1 MFAACVAASR
11 CRALA
16 LAFVVAGA
24 PLEASAGRSGG
35 AAVVARPHESRGKR
49 ERTPHEPHDAYR
61 MNAARRTWARAR
73 GRLTDVQAA
82 ALVAEGKLS
91 HREAFLLVRSG
102 VEARRVARAIAQEP
116 GEVGVA
122 FSARAGK
129 LRRYGLSRREARI
142 LARSGAQVIRVRDV
156 RDSLVFRFLAGTD
169 PAWAAPADDPGGPVD
184 VDDEPS
190 RAARLRA
197 SLSYLGVDEGRS
209 DPDLLDAARRAY
221 RAIAKKTHP
230 DRINARTDLT
240 APEKAAAIRRF
251 QLAAEHFETV
261 EDIIQP
267 PTR

>member
-1 MFAACVAASR
+1 M
-11 CRALA
+11 LA
-16 LAFVVAGA
+16 LVVVTI
-24 PLEASAGRSGG
+24 PLEASAGRGG
-35 AAVVARPHESRGKR
+35 DARAVARRQKPRGERSRDRAKTLPEAHE
-49 ERTPHEPHDAYR
+49 AYR
-61 MNAARRTWARAR
+61 MSAARRTWARAR
-73 GRLTDVQAA
+73 GQLTDVRAA

-91 HREAFLLVRSG
+91 HREAFLLVRIG

-129 LRRYGLSRREARI
+129 FQRYGLSRREARI
-142 LARSGAQVIRVRDV
+142 LARCGAQVIRVRDV

-169 PAWAAPADDPGGPVD
+169 PAWAVPADEPAERDEVD
-184 VDDEPS
+184 EVEDEPS

-197 SLSYLGVDEGRS
+197 SLRYLGVDEGRS

-221 RAIAKKTHP
+221 RAIARETHP
-230 DRINARTDLT
+230 DRINPRTDLT

>member
-1 MFAACVAASR
+1 M
-11 CRALA
+11 
-16 LAFVVAGA
+16 
-24 PLEASAGRSGG
+24 
-35 AAVVARPHESRGKR
+35 VARPHESRGER
-49 ERTPHEPHDAYR
+49 ARTPHEPHDAYR

-102 VEARRVARAIAQEP
+102 VEARRVARAISQEP

-129 LRRYGLSRREARI
+129 FERYGLSRREARI

-169 PAWAAPADDPGGPVD
+169 PAWAVPADDPGG

-197 SLSYLGVDEGRS
+197 SLRYLGVDEEESG
-209 DPDLLDAARRAY
+209 PDLLDAARRAY

-230 DRINARTDLT
+230 DRINARTDLS

-267 PTR
+267 PRR

>member
-1 MFAACVAASR
+1 LVLALVVAAI
-11 CRALA
+11 
-16 LAFVVAGA
+16 
-24 PLEASAGRSGG
+24 PLEANAGRSADGG
-35 AAVVARPHESRGKR
+35 AVARPQKPRGER
-49 ERTPHEPHDAYR
+49 EHARARTPSGPHDAYQ
-61 MNAARRTWARAR
+61 MNAARRAWARAR
-73 GRLTDVQAA
+73 GKLTDEKAA

-122 FSARAGK
+122 FSARAA
-129 LRRYGLSRREARI
+129 RFQRYGLSRREARI
-142 LARSGAQVIRVRDV
+142 LARSGAQLIRVRDL

-169 PAWAAPADDPGGPVD
+169 PAWAVPADDPGEPDDRDDD

-197 SLSYLGVDEGRS
+197 SLRYLGVDEEESG
-209 DPDLLDAARRAY
+209 PDLLDAARRAY

-251 QLAAEHFETV
+251 RLAAEHFETV
-261 EDIIQP
+261 ENIIQP